1 MSAKGDS
8 TRQEILETARRLFAE
23 KGYKDVTMSLLC
35 QETGLSRGGLYR
47 HFESVEQIFL
57 AVMEGFAR
65 DQGADIRAQM
75 EREVPGPVIL
85 RGLLERY
92 RQEMAGREDS
102 LSLAICEYYSG
113 HPGMEGAYAHSK
125 AAWVE
130 LIRYGTGRGEFLPVE
145 AEALF
150 DLLVFAYQGVRLYSR
165 LMELDP
171 AVPGHITGQIQK
183 LLLGPPPKIR
193 LARPGPEH
201 EAQALAF
208 REEFFA
214 RGERVISGSERLDQ
228 IDSYGEWLA
237 AVSRNACPETVSPD
251 WVLTDTFFAL
261 DGEGEL
267 AGIIDLRH
275 CLNDFLADLGNCGY
289 SVRPSRRGRGYA
301 GQMLRLL
308 LEHAKAAGLPEL
320 RLSVER
326 DNLPSVKVLQKNGGV
341 YERSFSHQGAA
352 ADVYRFRLAAPEA
365 PGQELAKPAPID
377 GER

>member
-8 TRQEILETARRLFAE
+8 TRREILETARRLFAE

-57 AVMEGFAR
+57 AVMKGFAQ
-65 DQGADIRAQM
+65 DQGADIREQM
-75 EREVPGPVIL
+75 TRGVPGPVIL

-92 RQEMAGREDS
+92 RQEMASRESS
-102 LSLAICEYYSG
+102 LSLAICEYYSS
-113 HPGMEGAYAHSK
+113 HPGMEKSYAASK
-125 AAWVE
+125 TPWVE
-130 LIRYGTGRGEFLPVE
+130 LIRYGTARGEFQPVE

-171 AVPGHITGQIQK
+171 ATPGRVTGQIQR
-183 LLLGPPPKIR
+183 LLLGPPAEIR
-193 LARPGPEH
+193 LVRPGPEH

-214 RGERVISGSERLDQ
+214 RGERVISGSGRLDQ
-228 IDSYGEWLA
+228 IDSYREWLA
-237 AVSRNACPETVSPD
+237 GVTRNACPETVSPD

-261 DGEGEL
+261 DGQGEL

-275 CLNDFLADLGNCGY
+275 VLNDFLADLGNCGY

-301 GQMLRLL
+301 GEMLRLVL
-308 LEHAKAAGLPEL
+308 AQAKGAGLSEL
-320 RLSVER
+320 HLSVER
-326 DNLPSVKVLQKNGGV
+326 DNLPSVKVLQKNGGI
-341 YERSFSHQGAA
+341 YERSFSHQGKA
-352 ADVYRFRLAAPEA
+352 ADVYRFQLTGTAALA
-365 PGQELAKPAPID
+365 
-377 GER
+377 